1 MASGRILQKICQF
14 RPLVFLFGNV
24 SYYFFNTF
32 LNELVNRIK

>member
-14 RPLVFLFGNV
+14 RPLVFLCSLLGYV
-24 SYYFFNTF
+24 F